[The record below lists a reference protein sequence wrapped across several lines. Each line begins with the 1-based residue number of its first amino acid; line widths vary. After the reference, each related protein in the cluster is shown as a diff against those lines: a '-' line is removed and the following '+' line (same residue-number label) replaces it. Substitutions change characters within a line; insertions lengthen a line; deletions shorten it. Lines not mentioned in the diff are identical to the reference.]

1 MPVVSLPYKYLE
13 RLCGSDRKTII
24 DHLPM
29 IGSDIE
35 RILEDQVDVEFFPS
49 RVDLY
54 STEGV
59 ARAMRGFL
67 GIETGEEIYLVNPSS
82 ITFSVDE
89 NLRDVRPYIGSA
101 VIRDVNLDNE
111 AIISLM
117 GVQEALHWVVG
128 RGRAK
133 VAIGVHDLDKVTP
146 PFRYYGAP
154 VSRSFIPLDYDR
166 EMTLAEIMEEH
177 PKGRDYSHIVKDKP
191 VMPLIEDANG
201 NVLSFP
207 PIINGELTRVTESSK
222 NLLLDVTG
230 TDERAVMTAL
240 RVLCTT
246 LITAGGRCESVEVN
260 GVVMPDLS
268 PSLRNIDVPS
278 CNRLLGTGFS
288 AEEIADILEKMRYG
302 AEKAGDT
309 TVLVRIPCY
318 RADIMHEWD
327 VYEDVAIGAGFSNLD
342 ARLPATFATGHE
354 HPVNALASAVRDIC
368 TGLGYLEVMPF
379 TLSNE
384 DVMYTRMQ
392 REPDPAA
399 LRVLHPISEEQTLVR
414 TDLLPLLLDLLRI
427 NKRRELP
434 QRIFHTGDVV
444 LSMQTFQKLALASTH
459 TGADFSEAFA
469 TADALMRELGI
480 FYTTAESTD
489 PAFIPGRAA
498 DIMVDGMK
506 TGTFGEI
513 HPGVLNRFDIDQP
526 VSGIEIDLHLLFPGQ
541 RETKS

>member
-342 ARLPATFATGHE
+342 APSSSGYIVSKRADSQSW
-354 HPVNALASAVRDIC
+354 ALFKQYV
-368 TGLGYLEVMPF
+368 F
-379 TLSNE
+379 
-384 DVMYTRMQ
+384 
-392 REPDPAA
+392 
-399 LRVLHPISEEQTLVR
+399 
-414 TDLLPLLLDLLRI
+414 
-427 NKRRELP
+427 
-434 QRIFHTGDVV
+434 
-444 LSMQTFQKLALASTH
+444 
-459 TGADFSEAFA
+459 
-469 TADALMRELGI
+469 
-480 FYTTAESTD
+480 
-489 PAFIPGRAA
+489 
-498 DIMVDGMK
+498 
-506 TGTFGEI
+506 
-513 HPGVLNRFDIDQP
+513 
-526 VSGIEIDLHLLFPGQ
+526 
-541 RETKS
+541 

>member
-1 MPVVSLPYKYLE
+1 MPVISLPYRYLE
-13 RLCGSDRKTII
+13 RLCGIDRKTII
-24 DHLPM
+24 EHLPM

-35 RILEDQVDVEFFPS
+35 RILDEQVDVEFFPS

-67 GIETGEEIYLVNPSS
+67 GLEIGEEVYSVTPSS
-82 ITFSVDE
+82 ITFSIDP
-89 NLRDVRPYIGSA
+89 NLTDIRPYLASA
-101 VIRDVNLDNE
+101 VIRGLTLDNE

-154 VSRSFIPLDYDR
+154 LSRSFVPLDFDR
-166 EMTLAEIMEEH
+166 EMTLAEIMHEH

-191 VMPLIEDANG
+191 LMPLIEDAHG

-207 PIINGELTRVTESSK
+207 PIINGELTRVTEASK

-230 TDERAVMTAL
+230 TDQRAVMTAL
-240 RVLCTT
+240 MVLCTS
-246 LITAGGRCESVEVN
+246 LITAGGRCESVAVQ
-260 GVVMPDLS
+260 GTVMPDLS
-268 PSLRNIDVPS
+268 PTLRTIDITS
-278 CNRLLGTGFS
+278 CNRLLGTSFS
-288 AEEIADILEKMRYG
+288 ADEIVHILKKMRYG
-302 AEKAGDT
+302 AEKTDEKT
-309 TVLVRIPCY
+309 ISVRIPCY

-327 VYEDVAIGAGFSNLD
+327 IFEDVAIGAGFSTLN
-342 ARLPATFATGHE
+342 AELPATFTIGCE
-354 HPVNALASAVRDIC
+354 HPIVARLAAVREIC
-368 TGLGYLEVMPF
+368 CGLGYLEVMPF

-392 REPDPAA
+392 RAPDLRA
-399 LRVLHPISEEQTLVR
+399 LHVLHPISEEQTLVR

-434 QRIFHTGDVV
+434 QRIFHAGDVV
-444 LSMQTFQKLALASTH
+444 YSGKTCQKLALASTH
-459 TGADFSEAFA
+459 PGADFTESYA
-469 TADALMRELGI
+469 TADALIRELGVS
-480 FYTTAESTD
+480 YTQKESND
-489 PAFIPGRAA
+489 PAFIPGRAV
-498 DIMVDGMK
+498 DIIIGGEK
-506 TGTFGEI
+506 IGTFGEI
-513 HPGVLNRFDIDQP
+513 HPQVLNMFDIDQP
-526 VSGIEIDLHLLFPGQ
+526 VAGIELDLSLLFSGE
-541 RETKS
+541 RETKY